1 MNFFG
6 DCRGSKRDSNE
17 PVASDPGKVPHVS
30 NAKTHSDMYLQY
42 LIKYSSRHC
51 TSLIAT
57 VKANPQGPQGAQP
70 NHMFYSS
77 CSCIVPHKDPTLP
90 HILQL
95 HSSALSASFFLSQLQ
110 LYQNSGT
117 LQQILSYFALE
128 RNSFEK
134 LRSIFTLRPQNVTSH
149 YITVRH
155 TAHVSVCACYSK
167 AEQWGPNQLE
177 CQNNSGGAQNNIAL
191 TL

>member
-1 MNFFG
+1 MNF
-6 DCRGSKRDSNE
+6 RGLPRSKRDSNE

-30 NAKTHSDMYLQY
+30 NAKTHSDIYLQY

-77 CSCIVPHKDPTLP
+77 CSCIVPHKSYSPSYITTSLKCTFC
-90 HILQL
+90 I
-95 HSSALSASFFLSQLQ
+95 FFLSQLQ

-128 RNSFEK
+128 QNSFEK

-149 YITVRH
+149 YITSRH